1 MLVWKILL
9 PKIDQRLSAE
19 FKDGPKIR
27 NNFHWQM
34 CFDFKIELFSITVQ
48 CEHSE
53 VINWRV
59 SCLSLVF
66 SIVLVFPNVKSGSAS
81 DAVLCKFT
89 TLTSAKIWSTLFEV
103 GINLSRVSAIHFSSF
118 SQNLLVS
125 CFFLSVILSGLYPHC
140 PKSSTFCKP

>member
-1 MLVWKILL
+1 MLVCKILL
-9 PKIDQRLSAE
+9 PKIDQRLSTE

-66 SIVLVFPNVKSGSAS
+66 SIVLVFPNVKLGSSS

-89 TLTSAKIWSTLFEV
+89 SLTSAKIWSTLSEV
-103 GINLSRVSAIHFSSF
+103 GINLFGVSAIHFSSY
-118 SQNLLVS
+118 SQNILVS
-125 CFFLSVILSGLYPHC
+125 SF
-140 PKSSTFCKP
+140 FCKVVWTLPPLSKIINFLQTLT